1 MRIQLCYKTKD
12 TAKGKVTCLEFVR
25 IKDAMAMWDNEIS
38 EKATNGCLRKWDVWD
53 YKVIRVLKEE
63 VKQ

>member
-12 TAKGKVTCLEFVR
+12 TAKGKVICMDFTR
-25 IKDAMAMWDNEIS
+25 IKDAMAVWNNEIS
-38 EKATNGCLRKWDVWD
+38 EKAIIGYLRKWDTWN
-53 YKVIRVLKEE
+53 YIVIKVLKEE